1 MEDIGGRQR
10 ESVCVRDNV
19 LDWDLASR
27 LTFVSGACVHYSCSA
42 DVDGFRREQDT
53 AYAGDPYAS
62 DGEASISA
70 SMKSIPVSTWVK
82 G

>member
-1 MEDIGGRQR
+1 M
-10 ESVCVRDNV
+10 RDNI

-42 DVDGFRREQDT
+42 DVDGFKREQDT
-53 AYAGDPYAS
+53 AYADDPNAS
-62 DGEASISA
+62 DGEASISGEWLVLLL
-70 SMKSIPVSTWVK
+70 KSIPVSTWVK